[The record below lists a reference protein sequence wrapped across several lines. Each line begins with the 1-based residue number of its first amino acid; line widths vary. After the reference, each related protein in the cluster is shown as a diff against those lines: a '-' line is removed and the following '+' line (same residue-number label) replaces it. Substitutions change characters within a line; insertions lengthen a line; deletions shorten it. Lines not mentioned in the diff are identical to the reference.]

1 MDGIGNRECKNYL
14 QLNLNMCKETESGL
28 LHEVLK
34 FADNFESV
42 MGQPERARKPYNE
55 MANTIQQN
63 QNYQSETKYRNESR
77 REHTYNRPN
86 NDRRGLSKIICF
98 RCGHEGHIA
107 SRCPTNEQTY
117 DQENF

>member
-14 QLNLNMCKETESGL
+14 QLNMCKETESGL

-55 MANTIQQN
+55 TANAVHQN
-63 QNYQSETKYRNESR
+63 QIISL
-77 REHTYNRPN
+77 RPN
-86 NDRRGLSKIICF
+86 TEMN
-98 RCGHEGHIA
+98 HEGSIHIIGLIMIEGVYQKSFA
-107 SRCPTNEQTY
+107 SVVAMRVI
-117 DQENF
+117 